1 MSKSKFIKLLMRNFS
16 EDDTVWIGVNKKF
29 HNEKTG
35 NKFARDFE
43 QQKYKLSLL
52 PNMIKQ
58 LREKYDLYV
67 SFTPTG
73 GKDRLKVNA
82 QDSYI
87 IAMDIDGVPIPE
99 DLPPSYYWETS
110 PDKYQGVWVLDN
122 KVTPAEQEELNRKLI
137 HKYGFDKTSA
147 DVVHFYRV
155 PSTYNHKYASTFKVS
170 GMQGQGTVYRKKEF
184 MKALK
189 NVVPPVFIGGDIAT
203 EEIPTVRY
211 DLEDLVDKFN
221 LENSYKKTSGIDRS
235 SWSWHIGKQMFDKGC
250 TKEELKFILLNA
262 PAEMSK
268 FNFKTV
274 DSEVHRL
281 FHKFSNGEEEDEDLI
296 IEDTP
301 KLKKKVKKVDT
312 KELKQKGQSTRNPIN
327 VIRVDEIE
335 PYDETDF
342 WLVED
347 FWQNES
353 VGIIGAPSKA
363 FKSTLTL
370 NLACA
375 IATGMPFDG
384 RKVKQGGVLIVQ
396 GENSL
401 SIEQHKIYS
410 ITGRTDLPIFFV
422 DSVWDMTKAYK
433 LKDTIIELGIKL
445 LIIDPMYLL
454 FGNGDINRHQDITDR
469 LSLLS
474 RLRDDTGCSIML
486 VHHSRK
492 LERGAK
498 IQTSDM
504 YGSAFIEGWYE
515 SMILMQRS
523 GVQTSR
529 MTTYFRNHK
538 SGDVYTLLVN
548 DNMGCKVIKDRGESD
563 YGETPEASF
572 DSIMPKEKK
581 EK

>member
-29 HNEKTG
+29 HNEKMG

-43 QQKYKLSLL
+43 QQKYKLSVL
-52 PNMIKQ
+52 PNMIRQ
-58 LREKYDLYV
+58 LRDKFDLYV

-87 IAMDIDGVPIPE
+87 LAMDIDGVPIPE

-563 YGETPEASF
+563 YDETPEASF

>member
-29 HNEKTG
+29 HNEKMG

-43 QQKYKLSLL
+43 QQKYKLSVL
-52 PNMIKQ
+52 PNMIRQ
-58 LREKYDLYV
+58 LRDKFDLYV

-184 MKALK
+184 IKALK

-268 FNFKTV
+268 FTFKTV

-363 FKSTLTL
+363 FKSTFTL

-563 YGETPEASF
+563 YDETPEASF

>member
-1 MSKSKFIKLLMRNFS
+1 MSKSRFIKLLMRNFS
-16 EDDTVWIGVNKKF
+16 EDDTVWLGVNKKF
-29 HNEKTG
+29 HNEKMG

-43 QQKYKLSLL
+43 QQKYKLSVL

-58 LREKYDLYV
+58 LRDKFDLYI

-73 GKDRLKVNA
+73 GKGRLKVNA

-184 MKALK
+184 IKALK
-189 NVVPPVFIGGDIAT
+189 NVVPPVFIGGDITT

-363 FKSTLTL
+363 FKSTFTL

-563 YGETPEASF
+563 YDETPEANF
-572 DSIMPKEKK
+572 DSIMPKEKGK
-581 EK
+581 

>member
-1 MSKSKFIKLLMRNFS
+1 MSKNKFIRLLMRNFS
-16 EDDTVWIGVNKKF
+16 EDDIVWLGVNKKF

-35 NKFARDFE
+35 NRFSRDFE
-43 QQKYKLSLL
+43 QQKYKLSVL
-52 PNMIKQ
+52 PEMIKQ
-58 LREKYDLYV
+58 LREKYDLYI

-363 FKSTLTL
+363 FKSTFTL

-563 YGETPEASF
+563 YDETPEASF
-572 DSIMPKEKK
+572 DSIMPKEKR

>member
-1 MSKSKFIKLLMRNFS
+1 MTKNKFIKTLMRNFS
-16 EDDTVWIGVNKKF
+16 EDDLVWLGVNKKF

-35 NKFARDFE
+35 NRFSRDFE
-43 QQKYKLSLL
+43 QHKYKLEKL
-52 PNMIKQ
+52 PSMIKQ
-58 LREKYDLYV
+58 LRDKYDLYV
-67 SFTPTG
+67 CFTPTG
-73 GKDRLKVNA
+73 NKERLKANA

-110 PDKYQGVWVLDN
+110 PDKYQGVWILDN
-122 KVTPAEQEELNRKLI
+122 KVTPAEQEELNRKLV

-147 DVVHFYRV
+147 DVVHFYRI

-170 GMQGQGTVYRKKEF
+170 GMQGEGTVYRKREF
-184 MKALK
+184 IKALK
-189 NVVPPVFIGGDIAT
+189 DVVPPVFIGGDISG
-203 EEIPTVRY
+203 EEIPVIRF
-211 DLEDLVDKFN
+211 DLEDIVDKFN
-221 LENSYKKTSGIDRS
+221 LEGVYIKTSGIDRS
-235 SWSWHIGKQMFDKGC
+235 SWSWSTGKKMYDQGC

-268 FNFKTV
+268 FTFKTV
-274 DSEVHRL
+274 DAEVHRL
-281 FHKFSNGEEEDEDLI
+281 FAKFEAGEAEELDI
-296 IEDTP
+296 IEDDKP
-301 KLKKKVKKVDT
+301 KLEKKVKRADT
-312 KELKQKGQSTRNPIN
+312 KELKKKGQAVRREVK

-347 FWQNES
+347 FWQNSS

-363 FKSTLTL
+363 FKSTFTL

-375 IATGMPFDG
+375 IATGKSFDG
-384 RKVKQGGVLIVQ
+384 RKVKQGGVLIIQ

-410 ITGRTDLPIFFV
+410 ITGRTDLPIYFV

-563 YGETPEASF
+563 YDETPEASF
-572 DSIMPKEKK
+572 DSIMPKEKRGK
-581 EK
+581 

>member
-1 MSKSKFIKLLMRNFS
+1 MAKNKFIRLLMRNFS
-16 EDDTVWIGVNKKF
+16 EDDIVWLGVNKKF

-35 NKFARDFE
+35 NRFSRDFE
-43 QQKYKLSLL
+43 QQKYKLSVL
-52 PNMIKQ
+52 PDMIKQ

-73 GKDRLKVNA
+73 GKGRLKVNA

-184 MKALK
+184 IKALK
-189 NVVPPVFIGGDIAT
+189 NVVPPVFIGGDITT

-363 FKSTLTL
+363 FKSTFTL

-563 YGETPEASF
+563 YDETPEANF
-572 DSIMPKEKK
+572 DSIMPKEKGK
-581 EK
+581 

>member
-29 HNEKTG
+29 HNEKIG

-43 QQKYKLSLL
+43 QQKYKLSVL

-58 LREKYDLYV
+58 LRDKFDLYI

-235 SWSWHIGKQMFDKGC
+235 SWSWNIGKQMFDKGC

-296 IEDTP
+296 LEDTP

-312 KELKQKGQSTRNPIN
+312 KELKQKGQSIRNPIN

-363 FKSTLTL
+363 FKSTFTL

-474 RLRDDTGCSIML
+474 KLRDDTGCSIML

-548 DNMGCKVIKDRGESD
+548 DNMGCKVIEDRGESD
-563 YGETPEASF
+563 YDETPEASF

>member
-1 MSKSKFIKLLMRNFS
+1 MAKNKFIRLLMRNFS
-16 EDDTVWIGVNKKF
+16 EDDIVWLGVNKKF

-35 NKFARDFE
+35 NRFSRDFE
-43 QQKYKLSLL
+43 QQKYKLSVL
-52 PNMIKQ
+52 PDMIKQ

-73 GKDRLKVNA
+73 GKGRLKVNA

-184 MKALK
+184 IKALK
-189 NVVPPVFIGGDIAT
+189 NVVPPVFIGGDITT

-363 FKSTLTL
+363 FKSTFTL

-538 SGDVYTLLVN
+538 SGDVYTLLVS

-563 YGETPEASF
+563 YDETPEASF
-572 DSIMPKEKK
+572 DSIMPKEKRGK
-581 EK
+581 

>member
-1 MSKSKFIKLLMRNFS
+1 MRNFS
-16 EDDTVWIGVNKKF
+16 EDDIVWLGVNKKF

-35 NKFARDFE
+35 NRFSRDFE
-43 QQKYKLSLL
+43 QQKYKLSVL
-52 PNMIKQ
+52 PEMIKQ
-58 LREKYDLYV
+58 LREKYDLYI

-363 FKSTLTL
+363 FKSTFTL

-563 YGETPEASF
+563 YDETPEASF
-572 DSIMPKEKK
+572 DSIMPKEKR